1 MQRVTQNYQVSYK
14 SSFILASEIPL
25 PWGQNFSLIPWSV
38 NPSFARMGGG
48 GGNTYCKQS
57 IVAGSF
63 IKRVKMMV
71 RNQREVK
78 HGDLKAR
85 AVAGLA
91 ATIKTFYIK
100 GKK

>member
-1 MQRVTQNYQVSYK
+1 MHTELITNSRIKTN
-14 SSFILASEIPL
+14 ASL
-25 PWGQNFSLIPWSV
+25 
-38 NPSFARMGGG
+38 
-48 GGNTYCKQS
+48 GNAYCKQS